1 MNDYKDLIERCK
13 EILAWKN
20 TGVLVGDELRTYA
33 DAILQNHLRGDLRQ
47 AENATASAA
56 MKAVQDMA
64 ERIAKLESRLAVT
77 ENAPDGIAC
86 REMTIKML
94 EKRIKELEEER
105 AEREKQEPV
114 AWLDK
119 STEERPGDTVW
130 LPGDLKGMD
139 TSWLVPLYA
148 AHPVTAPARLTD
160 KQIAESH
167 ANEIMNCLHDPC
179 DKSESVMPMPHDVNR
194 FVRAIETAVLR
205 ANGFK
210 VDNQ

>member
-1 MNDYKDLIERCK
+1 MPDYTDLIAR
-13 EILAWKN
+13 
-20 TGVLVGDELRTYA
+20 LRTMNGIGDIQLNELMNRKTPLEA
-33 DAILQNHLRGDLRQ
+33 AGAIEDQG
-47 AENATASAA
+47 
-56 MKAVQDMA
+56 K
-64 ERIAKLESRLAVT
+64 RIAELESRLEVT
-77 ENAPDGIAC
+77 ESAPDGIAC
-86 REMTIKML
+86 RDMTIEML
-94 EKRIKELEEER
+94 EKRIKELEDER
-105 AEREKQEPV
+105 AEREKQRPV

-119 STEERPGDTVW
+119 STEKRPGDTVW

-148 AHPVTAPARLTD
+148 AQPVTAPVRLTD

-167 ANEIMNCLHDPC
+167 ANEIMNCLQDPC

>member
-1 MNDYKDLIERCK
+1 MDIKKLIAVATG
-13 EILAWKN
+13 EIAHTNNGLCPDMVAGYDSRDPDCLACQIIM
-20 TGVLVGDELRTYA
+20 E
-33 DAILQNHLRGDLRQ
+33 
-47 AENATASAA
+47 
-56 MKAVQDMA
+56 
-64 ERIAKLESRLAVT
+64 
-77 ENAPDGIAC
+77 
-86 REMTIKML
+86 
-94 EKRIKELEEER
+94 

-148 AHPVTAPARLTD
+148 AQPVTAPVRLTD

-167 ANEIMNCLHDPC
+167 ANEIMNCLQDPC

-205 ANGFK
+205 ANGFNIDHPEHALELVGLRGCNSQHGGARK
-210 VDNQ
+210 PEPCIYRMRTTDPGCTGCADRNEDQAAEAGDSNKGEQQ